1 MKELEE
7 ISLPATLTGGQT
19 SDISSEFIFRYR
31 FKSIASFYN
40 YFRSGRKARYADQWL
55 FLVGKL
61 KEHLPEEFI
70 PALFEAHPWLLK
82 EAAAVIEKKQNEIK
96 SAQ

>member
-7 ISLPATLTGGQT
+7 INLPATLTGGQT

-55 FLVGKL
+55 FLVGKM
-61 KEHLPEEFI
+61 KDHLPADFI
-70 PALFEAHPWLLK
+70 PSLFEAHPWLLK
-82 EAAAVIEKKQNEIK
+82 EAIALNTKKGNNDNK
-96 SAQ
+96 AQ